1 MQFDNFSAFI
11 DMGGY
16 GFFVWLSYGA
26 SIALF
31 ILLILSSINA
41 SKSIKRQI
49 ASQIK
54 REQKLKLA
62 AEQQQAVKQAN
73 ERAQQ
78 APSAEHQEVQNE
90 S

>member
-1 MQFDNFSAFI
+1 MQFDSFSAFL

-16 GFFVWLSYGA
+16 GFYVWLSFGA
-26 SIALF
+26 AFGLLVLLF
-31 ILLILSSINA
+31 VISRSANQ
-41 SKSIKRQI
+41 STKQQI

-62 AEQQQAVKQAN
+62 AEQQQAHQA
-73 ERAQQ
+73 
-78 APSAEHQEVQNE
+78 QEVSNE

>member
-1 MQFDNFSAFI
+1 MQFDSFSAFL

-26 SIALF
+26 SIVLF
-31 ILLILSSINA
+31 LLLIVSSLKA
-41 SKSIKRQI
+41 SKAIKGQI

-62 AEQQQAVKQAN
+62 AEQQA
-73 ERAQQ
+73 AQQ
-78 APSAEHQEVQNE
+78 AKS
-90 S
+90 

>member
-41 SKSIKRQI
+41 SKSIKGQI

-62 AEQQQAVKQAN
+62 AEQQQAAQQAN
-73 ERAQQ
+73 KRAQQ
-78 APSAEHQEVQNE
+78 ASKAEHQEVENE